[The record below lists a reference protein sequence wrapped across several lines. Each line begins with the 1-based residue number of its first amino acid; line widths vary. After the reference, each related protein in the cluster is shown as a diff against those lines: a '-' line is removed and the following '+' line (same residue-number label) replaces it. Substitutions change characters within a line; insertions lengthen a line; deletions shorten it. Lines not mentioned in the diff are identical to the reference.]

1 MVKEIKANTD
11 TVEFTNFHQLEIDE
25 ARVYMNTAH
34 PYWFD
39 TSRPTQENSV
49 LPFMLER
56 NAANA
61 PDNVCCRF
69 ADGTVWTHQEILNK
83 TRQTAALFE
92 SFDIKRGDYVLA
104 WLPNGPAVIRTW
116 FALNY
121 LGAIFVPLN
130 LDYRGRI
137 LEHVIRETKCTVMV
151 AHPELID
158 RLADIETSLDTVLSV
173 GGEDGIIGGKIKVSA
188 THLEFD
194 GEVSTPADMQPWDP
208 QMVIFT
214 SGTTGPS
221 KGVLCPYLQQVSV
234 GKGAYGYMTS
244 DDCILI
250 DLPMFHVGG
259 VSPTMAAITNG
270 ATMALYDGFSTEK
283 FWKRVK
289 ESNATT
295 TSGLIGSMAAFLANA
310 PVEQENVDNSLKIIN
325 GILNDQAI
333 EVAKRYNFRLCS
345 GFNMSE
351 LSVPL
356 VITTEDRV
364 AGSMGTPRTGCQCRV
379 VDEHDYECVPGEVGE
394 LLVRM
399 DQPWE
404 TCLGYLNRPDA
415 TATAWRNGWFHTGD
429 LVRKDEDGNYFFV
442 DRLKDAVRRR
452 GENVSSLEVES
463 EVLGYKSVAEAAVVG
478 IPSELG
484 DEDILVAVVAKP
496 GEEID
501 GKSLIDYLIPLMPHY
516 MVPRFVRVLDQLP
529 KTPTNK
535 LMKFAIRDEGITA
548 DTWDA
553 EAAGI
558 RLKKTRLS

>member
-1 MVKEIKANTD
+1 MSA
-11 TVEFTNFHQLEIDE
+11 
-25 ARVYMNTAH
+25 AH

-39 TSRPTQENSV
+39 TSQPTQDNSV

-56 NAANA
+56 NASNA
-61 PDNVCCRF
+61 PDKICCRF
-69 ADGTVWTHQEILNK
+69 SDGSTWTHKEALRK

-92 SFDIKRGDYVLA
+92 SFGIKRGDYVLA
-104 WLPNGPAVIRTW
+104 WLPNGPAIIRTW

-130 LDYRGRI
+130 LDYRGRM
-137 LEHVIRETKCTVMV
+137 LEHVIRETKGTFMV
-151 AHPELID
+151 AHPELIE
-158 RLADIETSLDTVLSV
+158 RLSDIQTSLDTVLSV
-173 GGEDGIIGGKIKVSA
+173 GGENGRIGENTQVLA
-188 THLEFD
+188 TQLKFD
-194 GEVSTPADMQPWDP
+194 GEVSTPADMHPWDP

-221 KGVLCPYLQQVSV
+221 KGVVCPYLQQVSV

-259 VSPTMAAITNG
+259 VSPAMAAVTNC
-270 ATMALYDGFSTEK
+270 ATMAVYDGFSTQK

-310 PVEQENVDNSLKIIN
+310 PVKKENVDNPLKMIN
-325 GILNDQAI
+325 CMLNDQAI
-333 EVAKRYNFRLCS
+333 EVAKRYNFKLCS

-356 VITTEDRV
+356 VTTAEGGV

-379 VDEHDYECVPGEVGE
+379 VDDHDYECASGDVGE

-415 TATAWRNGWFHTGD
+415 TANAWRNGWFHTGD
-429 LVRKDEDGNYFFV
+429 LVRKDKDNNYFFV
-442 DRLKDAVRRR
+442 DRLKDVVRRR
-452 GENVSSLEVES
+452 GENISSLEVES
-463 EVLGYKSVAEAAVVG
+463 EVLCYSLIAEAAVVG
-478 IPSELG
+478 IPSDLG
-484 DEDILVAVVAKP
+484 DEDILVAVVAKS
-496 GEEID
+496 GEKID
-501 GKSLIDYLIPLMPHY
+501 EKVLIDYLIPLMPHY
-516 MVPRFVRVLDQLP
+516 MVPRFIRVMDQLP

-535 LMKFAIRDEGITA
+535 LMKFAIRDEGVTA

-553 EAAGI
+553 EAVGI

>member
-1 MVKEIKANTD
+1 MS
-11 TVEFTNFHQLEIDE
+11 
-25 ARVYMNTAH
+25 TAH

-56 NAANA
+56 NAVKA
-61 PDNVCCRF
+61 PDKVCCRF
-69 ADGTVWTHQEILNK
+69 ADGSTWTHKETLTK

-92 SFDIKRGDYVLA
+92 SIGIKRGDYVLA
-104 WLPNGPAVIRTW
+104 WLPNGPAIIRTW

-130 LDYRGRI
+130 LDYRGRM
-137 LEHVIRETKCTVMV
+137 LEHVIRETRGTVMV

-173 GGEDGIIGGKIKVSA
+173 GGEDGRIGDNISVSA
-188 THLEFD
+188 TELEFD
-194 GEVSTPADMQPWDP
+194 SELSTPADMQPWDP

-234 GKGAYGYMTS
+234 GKGSYGYMTS

-259 VSPTMAAITNG
+259 VSPTMAAITSC
-270 ATMALYDGFSTEK
+270 ATMSLYDGFSTK
-283 FWKRVK
+283 DFWKRIK

-295 TSGLIGSMAAFLANA
+295 TSGLIGSMAAFLAKA
-310 PVEQENVDNSLKIIN
+310 PVDEANVDNPLKMITCM
-325 GILNDQAI
+325 LNDQAI
-333 EVAKRYNFRLCS
+333 EVAKRYKFELCS

-356 VITTEDRV
+356 VTAAKDGV
-364 AGSMGTPRTGCQCRV
+364 AGSMGKPRSGCECRV
-379 VDEHDYECVPGEVGE
+379 VDAHDYECAPGEVGE

-415 TATAWRNGWFHTGD
+415 TAAAWRNGWFHTGD

-463 EVLGYKSVAEAAVVG
+463 EVLGYDSVAEAAVVG
-478 IPSELG
+478 MPSELG

-496 GEEID
+496 GETVD
-501 GKSLIDYLIPLMPHY
+501 AKALIEYLIPLMPHY
-516 MVPRFVRVLDQLP
+516 MVPRFVRVLDELP

-553 EAAGI
+553 EAVGI

>member
-1 MVKEIKANTD
+1 
-11 TVEFTNFHQLEIDE
+11 
-25 ARVYMNTAH
+25 MNTAH

-69 ADGTVWTHQEILNK
+69 ADGAIWTNQETLNK

-116 FALNY
+116 VALNY

-173 GGEDGIIGGKIKVSA
+173 GGEDGIIGEKIKVSA

-429 LVRKDEDGNYFFV
+429 IGLMDEDGFLWVV
-442 DRLKDAVRRR
+442 DRLKEIVIRG
-452 GENVSSLEVES
+452 GENISVTEVEQIIHQHPNVM
-463 EVLGYKSVAEAAVVG
+463 EVACYGVPDTRLGEALAASIMIVPGTSLTEEDVKAQVRAHLAVFK
-478 IPSELG
+478 IPAYV
-484 DEDILVAVVAKP
+484 IIQAT
-496 GEEID
+496 
-501 GKSLIDYLIPLMPHY
+501 
-516 MVPRFVRVLDQLP
+516 QLQRGATD
-529 KTPTNK
+529 KIFK
-535 LMKFAIRDEGITA
+535 R
-548 DTWDA
+548 
-553 EAAGI
+553 GI
-558 RLKKTRLS
+558 REVTIEQLGL